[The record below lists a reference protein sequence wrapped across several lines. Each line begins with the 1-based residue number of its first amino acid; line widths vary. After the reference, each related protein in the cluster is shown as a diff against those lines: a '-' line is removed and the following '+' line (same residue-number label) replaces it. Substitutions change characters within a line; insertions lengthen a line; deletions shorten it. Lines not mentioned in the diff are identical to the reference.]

1 MSQTI
6 GSVRVK
12 TSSLPIANVTTGAV
26 RIATNQNNPQ
36 RVQSI
41 NYLPASAQNFKVI
54 DAGDVVFENS
64 ENNSSVLTYD
74 NTTDKFVVQNM
85 PRLNGGT
92 F

>member
-1 MSQTI
+1 MSQSI
-6 GSVRVK
+6 GSIRVK

-26 RIATNQNNPQ
+26 RIAVNQNNPQ

-41 NYLPASAQNFKVI
+41 NYLANAGEFRVADAS
-54 DAGDVVFENS
+54 DVVFDNTAN
-64 ENNSSVLTYD
+64 NNSLLTYD
-74 NTTDKFVVQNM
+74 NVTQKFVVQNA

>member
-1 MSQTI
+1 MTQSI
-6 GSVRVK
+6 GSIRVK

-26 RIATNQNNPQ
+26 RIAVNPNNAQ

-41 NYLPASAQNFKVI
+41 NYLASPGQYTVAG
-54 DAGDVVFENS
+54 AGDVQFDNTA
-64 ENNSSVLTYD
+64 NNSSVLTYD
-74 NTTDKFVVQNM
+74 NITQKFVVQNA

>member
-1 MSQTI
+1 MPQSI

-26 RIATNQNNPQ
+26 RIAVNGNNPQ

-41 NYLPASAQNFKVI
+41 NYLPTAGDFTVAG
-54 DAGDVVFENS
+54 AGDVQFDNTAN
-64 ENNSSVLTYD
+64 NNSILTYD
-74 NTTDKFVVQNM
+74 NTTNKFVVQNA

>member
-6 GSVRVK
+6 GSIRVK
-12 TSSLPIANVTTGAV
+12 TSSLPVANVTTGAV
-26 RIATNQNNPQ
+26 RIAVNGNNPQ

-41 NYLPASAQNFKVI
+41 NYLTTPGDFSVAQ
-54 DAGDVVFENS
+54 AADVLFDNTAN
-64 ENNSSVLTYD
+64 NNSILTYD
-74 NTTDKFVVQNM
+74 NTIQKFVVQNA

>member
-26 RIATNQNNPQ
+26 RVAVNPGNPQ

-41 NYLPASAQNFKVI
+41 NYLPTASDFNISQ
-54 DAGDVVFENS
+54 AGDVLFENTAN
-64 ENNSSVLTYD
+64 NNSILTYD
-74 NTTDKFVVQNM
+74 NTIQKFVVQNA

>member
-12 TSSLPIANVTTGAV
+12 TSSLPTANVTTGAV
-26 RIATNQNNPQ
+26 RISVNSNNPQ

-41 NYLPASAQNFKVI
+41 NYLTAPGGFLVSN
-54 DAGDVVFENS
+54 AGDVVFDNTAN
-64 ENNSSVLTYD
+64 NNSILTYD
-74 NTTDKFVVQNM
+74 ITTQKFVVQNA

>member
-6 GSVRVK
+6 GSIRVK
-12 TSSLPIANVTTGAV
+12 TSALPIANVTTGAV
-26 RIATNQNNPQ
+26 RIAVNPNNTQ

-41 NYLPASAQNFKVI
+41 NYLP
-54 DAGDVVFENS
+54 DAGSFRVLNAADVVFENS
-64 ENNSSVLTYD
+64 ANNDSVLTYD
-74 NTTDKFVVQNM
+74 NTINKFVVQNA

>member
-1 MSQTI
+1 MTQTI
-6 GSVRVK
+6 GSIRVK
-12 TSSLPIANVTTGAV
+12 TSSLPTINATVGGV
-26 RIATNQNNPQ
+26 RIATNSNSPK

-41 NYLPASAQNFKVI
+41 NYLTTPSDIVISQAS
-54 DAGDVVFENS
+54 DVLFLNT

-74 NTTDKFVVQNM
+74 DVTEKFVVQNV

>member
-1 MSQTI
+1 MTQTI

-12 TSSLPIANVTTGAV
+12 TSALPISNVTTGAV
-26 RIATNQNNPQ
+26 RVSVNPGNAQ

-41 NYLPASAQNFKVI
+41 NYLPKPI
-54 DAGDVVFENS
+54 DFLVAEAGDVVVQNTA
-64 ENNSSVLTYD
+64 NNNSVLTFD
-74 NTTDKFVVQNM
+74 NTTQKFVVQNV

>member
-1 MSQTI
+1 MTQSI

-26 RIATNQNNPQ
+26 RIAVNPGNPQ
-36 RVQSI
+36 RVQSF
-41 NYLPASAQNFKVI
+41 NYLTTPGDFSIMNAADVI
-54 DAGDVVFENS
+54 FENS
-64 ENNSSVLTYD
+64 ANNASMLTYD
-74 NTTDKFVVQNM
+74 NTIEKFVVQNA

>member
-1 MSQTI
+1 MTQTI
-6 GSVRVK
+6 GTIRVK

-26 RIATNQNNPQ
+26 RIAVNPNNPQ

-41 NYLPASAQNFKVI
+41 NYLSAP
-54 DAGDVVFENS
+54 GDFFVSSAADVQFDNTAN
-64 ENNSSVLTYD
+64 NNSILTYD
-74 NTTDKFVVQNM
+74 NTIQKFVVQNA